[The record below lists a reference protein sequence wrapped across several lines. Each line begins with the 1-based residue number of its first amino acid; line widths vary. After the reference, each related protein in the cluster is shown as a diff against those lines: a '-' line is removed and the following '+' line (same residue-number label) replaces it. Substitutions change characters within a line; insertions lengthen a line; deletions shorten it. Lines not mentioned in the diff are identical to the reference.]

1 MVRLRWRSGALAPLF
16 VLASVSCSGDSPSDA
31 GIDAGA
37 IDAGTDAGVRDAGS
51 DAADAQ
57 DAGPPGPWTQVPGL
71 PGGCII
77 ETTTDGSLMGA
88 LRRESCPGRAGCE
101 QLVPEW
107 NTGLI
112 NFRVDGGYDDGA
124 PTFFFLRTV
133 DGISRLERWLV
144 RDDGSPVLGI
154 RSSGRTGVCLAAA
167 FTAMEGRFAF
177 VGVEPYDGGDRIH
190 SWVFA
195 GEWDAR
201 RRRHVSIRNLGRL
214 SDLLPVRTS
223 NFAHISIGATRLAV
237 ESAPWHSIL
246 DVTWDGVATLVGD
259 PTDGG
264 ETYVS
269 SIVGDTVLYDV
280 YGFPPHVRAA
290 TAGAHGEVLIAP
302 AGAGANAA
310 VTDGVDLAWVQSY
323 TGPTGEVE
331 RLELWASPWA
341 ARAGDLVPRKVADVD
356 GANASPPTVIGSGY
370 VAVLEPTGGD
380 VVSRVY
386 RLSDGARAT
395 VPEPEGRQF
404 RVPAAYIGPE
414 IIAVPLG
421 LIGSPP
427 EDEALMLI
435 RLDSLDFVLP

>member
-1 MVRLRWRSGALAPLF
+1 MARSWTGHDTLTLLL
-16 VLASVSCSGDSPSDA
+16 VLGSVSCSGDSPADA
-31 GIDAGA
+31 GTDARA
-37 IDAGTDAGVRDAGS
+37 VDAGTDAGARDAGT
-51 DAADAQ
+51 DAGD

-71 PGGCII
+71 PDGCVI
-77 ETTTDGSLMGA
+77 ETTTDGSLMGNF
-88 LRRESCPGRAGCE
+88 RRESCPGGAGCE

-107 NTGLI
+107 GAGLI
-112 NFRVDGGYDDGA
+112 NFRVDGGYDDGSEA
-124 PTFFFLRTV
+124 VFFFRRDTPPSYQE
-133 DGISRLERWLV
+133 IWLAAT
-144 RDDGSPVLGI
+144 DGSAVLGV
-154 RSSGRTGVCLAAA
+154 RSYRGAGVCRSAY
-167 FTAMEGRFAF
+167 FTAQDRRFAF
-177 VGVEPYDGGDRIH
+177 VGVEPYDGGLLY

-195 GEWDAR
+195 GEWDGDTIG
-201 RRRHVSIRNLGRL
+201 VRNLGRL
-214 SDLLPVRTS
+214 SDTLPVTTS
-223 NFAHISIGATRLAV
+223 NFHRVRVGANRIAV
-237 ESAPWHSIL
+237 ESAAWHSIL

-310 VTDGVDLAWVQSY
+310 VTDGTDLAWIQSY
-323 TGPTGEVE
+323 AAPTGEVE

-341 ARAGDLVPRKVADVD
+341 ARAGDLSPRKVADVA
-356 GANASPPTVIGSGY
+356 GTSASPNTVIGHGY
-370 VAVLEPTGGD
+370 VAVQEPAPTGPRAWT
-380 VVSRVY
+380 RVY
-386 RLSDGARAT
+386 RLTDGARAT
-395 VPEPEGRQF
+395 LVPPDGRRF